1 MIFLEP
7 IKKYAVFTG
16 RATKKEYWLFL
27 LFATIVQIIL
37 LMIDV
42 VIGIYDSE
50 IGFGALSGIF
60 TLGIIL
66 PSIAVAVRRL
76 HDTNRSGWM
85 MLILLI
91 PLVGIW
97 VLVLLC
103 FASDKGTNR
112 FGKNPQGILAVS
124 YTHLTLPTIYSV

>member
-112 FGKNPQGILAVS
+112 FGKNPQGILE
-124 YTHLTLPTIYSV
+124 

>member
-16 RATKKEYWLFL
+16 RATRKEYWLFI
-27 LFATIVQIIL
+27 LFATVVNIIL
-37 LMIDV
+37 AIIDGV
-42 VIGIYDSE
+42 TGSFDSGT
-50 IGFGALSGIF
+50 GFGVLSGIF

-85 MLILLI
+85 LLITLI

-97 VLVLLC
+97 VIVLLC

-112 FGKNPQGILAVS
+112 FGENPQGILE
-124 YTHLTLPTIYSV
+124 